1 MLNSIPT
8 ASQQHPNSIRFDALA
23 IRDGNFKGGAM
34 ANKVLLKRNGFTL
47 IELLVVI
54 AIIALL
60 LAILMPA
67 LTKAK
72 KLARRVICATNLHQ
86 WGLAITQYHGDNGK
100 LLATVN
106 TWGNGQEG
114 LIALLDGTSTWGS
127 DASNEFNLKAFDGYL
142 KGFDYDTRS
151 TGDTFVC
158 PSNKIDY
165 TEYQKASWD
174 TAGFIPMQ
182 YSYWARVDLWKAK
195 ATHPGQLTGKHLVST
210 KILVS
215 DTCFRLSTSGYF
227 YNHGKNGASVGH
239 VHPLLK
245 GFVDN
250 GPPVMTGL
258 NRCYG
263 DGHVEWNDDYD
274 PVLMNNF
281 SDRTQPR
288 VLSANQSFY

>member
-1 MLNSIPT
+1 MVN
-8 ASQQHPNSIRFDALA
+8 N
-23 IRDGNFKGGAM
+23 
-34 ANKVLLKRNGFTL
+34 VLTKRNGFTL

-60 LAILMPA
+60 LAILMPS
-67 LTKAK
+67 LRKAK
-72 KLARRVICATNLHQ
+72 EMARRVVCATNLHQ
-86 WGLAITQYHGDNGK
+86 WGPAVTQYHGDNGK

-106 TWGNGQEG
+106 TWGHGQEG
-114 LIALLDGTSTWGS
+114 LIALIDGTSTWGS

-142 KGFDYDTRS
+142 KGFDYSTRS

-165 TEYQKASWD
+165 TEHQKALWD
-174 TAGFIPMQ
+174 LSGFIPMQ
-182 YSYWARVDLWKAK
+182 YSYWARVDQWEGNAS
-195 ATHPGQLTGKHLVST
+195 HPGQLTGKHLVST

-215 DTCFRLSTSGYF
+215 DTCFRLGSGGYF

-239 VHPLLK
+239 VDPLLK
-245 GFVDN
+245 GFVDF

-274 PVLMNNF
+274 PVLMNNL